1 MELIEQPLKI
11 NAEIVSKTN
20 FFMTVLAQVDIHT
33 LLAEAS
39 ILERNLMQ
47 TKLAS
52 IKINRC

>member
-33 LLAEAS
+33 LLGRSEHFGA
-39 ILERNLMQ
+39 
-47 TKLAS
+47 KLDADETG
-52 IKINRC
+52 